1 MRFALP
7 YLSRLLGLMLILG
20 WAELG
25 FAQTLRIGTKTLPS
39 SADPHYHYSGENSSM
54 LPHIYDGLIALD
66 KELHPQPSLATAW
79 RVIDENIWEFDLRKD
94 VYFHDGSKFTAEDIV
109 YTFNRVPAVRNS
121 PGSYERLT
129 RRVKKIEVLTPHRIR
144 FHTDGPHPSLD
155 HDLAYVMILPH
166 HLGLDVETTSF
177 NAGTSA
183 IGTGPYKFVEWVP
196 GQFFKLE
203 RNANYWGG
211 TPTWTDVVFTAI
223 TSDPTRIAA
232 LLNDQVDLTDFV
244 PLADRESLGKNP
256 HITLHDNAA
265 ARLMFIHMDSD
276 RDVSPYITD
285 IDGRPFTKN
294 PLKDARV
301 RRALSKALDRQAIV
315 TYLLDGAGIPAS
327 QILPASF
334 EGSSP
339 DLLPDVYDVEGAKKL
354 LAEAG
359 YPNGFRLVL
368 HSPSDRYPNDAK
380 VAQAIAQMWW
390 RIGVLTEVETQT
402 RNIFF
407 PAAARQEFSVYF
419 SGWGDAL
426 VANALLGLVH
436 TYDAESGFGS
446 GNRARYSNS
455 EVDTL
460 IETALTT
467 LDKDKQ
473 IELLERAQAIAFRED
488 QGLIPLYHPTYS
500 WASSNKI
507 SYRANLEGRTQ
518 AMLAKPKQVAP

>member
-1 MRFALP
+1 
-7 YLSRLLGLMLILG
+7 
-20 WAELG
+20 
-25 FAQTLRIGTKTLPS
+25 
-39 SADPHYHYSGENSSM
+39 M

-66 KELHPQPSLATAW
+66 KNLHAQPSLATSW
-79 RVIDENIWEFDLRKD
+79 RVIDENTWEFDLRED
-94 VYFHDGSKFTAEDIV
+94 VIFHDGSKFTAKDIV
-109 YTFNRVPAVRNS
+109 YTFNRVPVVRNS
-121 PGSYERLT
+121 PGSYARLT
-129 RRVKKIEVLTPHRIR
+129 RRVKKIETLTPYRIR

-183 IGTGPYKFVEWVP
+183 IGTGPYKFTEWIP

-203 RNANYWGG
+203 RNANYWGD
-211 TPTWTDVVFTAI
+211 TPTWTDVIFTAI
-223 TSDPTRIAA
+223 SSDPTRIAA
-232 LLNDQVDLTDFV
+232 LLNNQVDITDFV

-256 HITLHDNAA
+256 QVTLHDSPA

-276 RDVSPYITD
+276 RDISPYISD
-285 IDGRPFTKN
+285 IDGKPLSKN
-294 PLKDARV
+294 PFKDPRV
-301 RRALSKALDRQAIV
+301 RRALSKALDRDAIV
-315 TYLLDGAGIPAS
+315 KYLLDGAGIPAS

-339 DLLPDVYDVEGAKKL
+339 DLLPDVLDIEGAKKL
-354 LAEAG
+354 LTDAG
-359 YPNGFRLVL
+359 YPNGFRVVL

-390 RIGVLTEVETQT
+390 RIGVITEVETQT

-426 VANALLGLVH
+426 VANAMLGLVH
-436 TYDAESGFGS
+436 SYDAKSGFGS
-446 GNRARYSNS
+446 GNRARYSNT
-455 EVDTL
+455 EVDAL

-467 LDKDKQ
+467 LDKDER
-473 IELLERAQAIAFRED
+473 IERLERAQAIAFRQD
-488 QGLIPLYHPTYS
+488 QGIIPLYHPTYS
-500 WASSNKI
+500 WATSNKI
-507 SYRANLEGRTQ
+507 TYRANLEGRTQ
-518 AMLAKPKQVAP
+518 AMLAHPKNETVRVSP